1 MMKHEL
7 NYFQSLGIYI
17 HGIVEKNKVEH
28 AKVKAKVF

>member
-1 MMKHEL
+1 MKHEL

-28 AKVKAKVF
+28 SKVKAKVF